1 MVNENKTKVVV
12 FSRGK
17 VRKLPEWRFG
27 PNSIATQ
34 YEYTYLGVSFNYNGS
49 FEKAMGKQV
58 TQAKRAFFSL
68 VAKFRKLKDRQLL
81 IGRPLRRCR
90 FLCSYNS

>member
-1 MVNENKTKVVV
+1 M

-34 YEYTYLGVSFNYNGS
+34 YDYTYLGVSFDYNGS
-49 FEKAMGKQV
+49 SEKAMGKQV
-58 TQAKRAFFSL
+58 TQAKRALFSL
-68 VAKFRKLKDRQLL
+68 VAKFRKLNLPLL
-81 IGRPLRRCR
+81 D
-90 FLCSYNS
+90 